1 MKAAK
6 QCSKS
11 AVNKSFCFEFYFFS
25 LTSASLVLF
34 CWFCFFAFICAIYS
48 FKFIAYESVYPG
60 KWMSKRASDWVWL
73 KRIIF
78 SFCDALYFRSFAF
91 TIFIRE
97 HRRIAV
103 FSIEVFFVF
112 LISTSYF
119 RPYLECVTFWQ
130 YAMLTCTRTVS
141 SFSHFLYQRR
151 SKNK

>member
-48 FKFIAYESVYPG
+48 FKFIAYESVYTG
-60 KWMSKRASDWVWL
+60 KRASERL
-73 KRIIF
+73 NLTQTNNIQLLRRFIF
-78 SFCDALYFRSFAF
+78 SIVCIYYFYTQTSSY
-91 TIFIRE
+91 
-97 HRRIAV
+97 RRI
-103 FSIEVFFVF
+103 FDWSFFCF